1 MEFDTSGPWGLHP
14 PGLFNFAAITKKCP
28 RRSASSA
35 RAPHKRNFCAPHV
48 DRFTLSLTNIAGL
61 RTNGAQ
67 LKHFLH
73 HSKPDV
79 VCITETKLVEGVPDS
94 LVSVPGYSI
103 FRRDRKSN
111 PRSRNPNVAGG
122 GIAVY
127 VKFSIPAVPF
137 FTSTLHEFRL
147 IFQKDPYFY
156 IVCV

>member
-103 FRRDRKSN
+103 FRRDRK
-111 PRSRNPNVAGG
+111 PNRVTLMLPVVALWCTLNL
-122 GIAVY
+122 AFQLSL
-127 VKFSIPAVPF
+127 FSLRIL
-137 FTSTLHEFRL
+137 S
-147 IFQKDPYFY
+147 
-156 IVCV
+156 